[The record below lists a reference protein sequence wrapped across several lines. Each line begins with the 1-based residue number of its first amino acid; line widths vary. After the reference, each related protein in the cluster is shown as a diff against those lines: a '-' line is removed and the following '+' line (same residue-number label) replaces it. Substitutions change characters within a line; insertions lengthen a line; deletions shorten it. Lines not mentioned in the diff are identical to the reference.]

1 MGSKRVLW
9 YRKWPKTHDG
19 QWSERMSWREERWR
33 VGKLFFFK
41 PDDGIQSHATE
52 RRMESWWE
60 LVMDWI
66 GIRDKRGMKVKVA
79 QLCPTLWDPVDYKV
93 HGLLQARILEWVAFP
108 FSRGSSQP
116 RDWTQVSRIAGRF
129 FTSWAT
135 TEAQRGIERWFNL
148 LPNPEQ
154 FWVQRGTINH
164 FSRAVHICWTILGKS
179 GHTDTLV
186 KMIQGV
192 GLGQ

>member
-1 MGSKRVLW
+1 
-9 YRKWPKTHDG
+9 
-19 QWSERMSWREERWR
+19 MSWREERWR
-33 VGKLFFFK
+33 VGKLFLFK

-52 RRMESWWE
+52 RMESWWE

-93 HGLLQARILEWVAFP
+93 HGLLHARILEWVAFP

-116 RDWTQVSRIAGRF
+116 QDWTQVSRIAGRF

-135 TEAQRGIERWFNL
+135 TEAQRGIEWWFNL